1 MLCWQFTDQWIK
13 VINESAKRISTGHT
27 ITDKKVSFFIYGTT
41 RYTWKTLGISIM
53 IILNSQVVKK
63 SYNWKIHAPNW
74 SISLLPIPQRIN
86 FSPDMT
92 LHRTMNRTVCESS
105 FSENI
110 MLNFP
115 ENAKEHSPKNDTN
128 CPKFKTRL
136 IFPFFFPLF
145 FSCFLETRIFPDT

>member
-1 MLCWQFTDQWIK
+1 
-13 VINESAKRISTGHT
+13 
-27 ITDKKVSFFIYGTT
+27 
-41 RYTWKTLGISIM
+41 M

-74 SISLLPIPQRIN
+74 SISLLPIPQQIN

-92 LHRTMNRTVCESS
+92 LHRTMNRTICESS

-115 ENAKEHSPKNDTN
+115 KMRKSTLPKMTQIAPNL
-128 CPKFKTRL
+128 KQGL
-136 IFPFFFPLF
+136 
-145 FSCFLETRIFPDT
+145 FSCSFSRYFFHVFWKLEYFQIRNFNRSIISIFIISIISILILYQLLLFPKSRFS